1 MYVFWDTS
9 ELRIQLT
16 NIYGGKIMQTLN
28 YKATYQN
35 GNLVELNQYRA
46 ARTTTAEGLPPLPRR
61 KHRCPLGLHMS
72 DLLSMGMAAMTI
84 IATGMIVAGM

>member
-1 MYVFWDTS
+1 
-9 ELRIQLT
+9 
-16 NIYGGKIMQTLN
+16 MQTLN

-35 GNLVELNQYRA
+35 GNIIALNRSRA
-46 ARTTTAEGLPPLPRR
+46 SQTATAEGLPPLPRR

-72 DLLSMGMAAMTI
+72 DLLSMSMAAMTI